1 MKYFLGLTVKRE
13 PKKNIMSRVVA
24 MLVGILAGLGSP
36 LMGGVCVLSGA
47 LILRWVRRAS
57 LVVDALL
64 PMYVVVKLTLR
75 IMAAAS
81 NPLEEDRLIDGVG
94 EF

>member
-1 MKYFLGLTVKRE
+1 M
-13 PKKNIMSRVVA
+13 
-24 MLVGILAGLGSP
+24 
-36 LMGGVCVLSGA
+36 
-47 LILRWVRRAS
+47 RRAP

-64 PMYVVVKLTLR
+64 PMYDVVKLTLR

>member
-1 MKYFLGLTVKRE
+1 
-13 PKKNIMSRVVA
+13 
-24 MLVGILAGLGSP
+24 
-36 LMGGVCVLSGA
+36 MGGVCVCLARSYS
-47 LILRWVRRAS
+47 RWSEACAS
-57 LVVDALL
+57 RWSTALL

-81 NPLEEDRLIDGVG
+81 DPLEEDRLIDRVG